1 MSIWI
6 IYLFAYDWDDPFHYN
21 AKFYFPT
28 EKEAKEFVEANQE
41 IISFGYQR
49 TPKKYFYRELKEYNE
64 EE

>member
-28 EKEAKEFVEANQE
+28 EKEDAASDNQTQAK
-41 IISFGYQR
+41 R
-49 TPKKYFYRELKEYNE
+49 
-64 EE
+64 